1 MGFHVCCA
9 GRFFLAMEPG
19 MKEETFSEVLSS
31 LSLSE
36 QRGGPDGGA
45 DGHAATP
52 PDAPEQDEDSFFDCP
67 EVLEEE
73 SASHR
78 GGPGGDEGEGERGHG
93 DGRDGPED
101 GEREEGGSEGEEW
114 EDLGVA
120 CGVQGE
126 EWTECGEQNAGG
138 GGEESRAEFREEGEE
153 DLAEHGKDDS
163 DSELKEEAPV
173 EFDEEYL
180 RELEKDLSEE
190 EKESRRQESLL
201 LKEAGNGQFK
211 KGEHT
216 EAEAS
221 YTAALGVC
229 PVCYSKERSILFSNR
244 AAARVHLDQK
254 EKAIAD
260 CTKVYLTVELNP
272 DYVRAILRRRS
283 LLEETSWTS
292 SGGLKLF
299 RRTAHQAREACMRL
313 PRQIQERNE
322 KLKEEMLGKLKDLGN
337 MFLRPFGLSTS
348 NFQVNQDNSSGSYSV
363 NFVQNPNNNNR

>member
-1 MGFHVCCA
+1 MLRTSAEQCCSTRERNEDEEKTEVYFKT
-9 GRFFLAMEPG
+9 GRVAPRCREVFFGDGAWHEGGDLFGSPELPVPLGTA
-19 MKEETFSEVLSS
+19 
-31 LSLSE
+31 
-36 QRGGPDGGA
+36 RGSRRGA

-78 GGPGGDEGEGERGHG
+78 GGPGGGGEERGHG

-201 LKEAGNGQFK
+201 LKETGNGQFK

-260 CTKVYLTVELNP
+260 CTKDTRLSPSDRLNP
-272 DYVRAILRRRS
+272 DYVRAILRRAE
-283 LLEETSWTS
+283 LYEKTDKLDEALEDYKSILEKDP
-292 SGGLKLF
+292 GV
-299 RRTAHQAREACMRL
+299 HQAREACMVS
-313 PRQIQERNE
+313 PRTSKWQE
-322 KLKEEMLGKLKDLGN
+322 
-337 MFLRPFGLSTS
+337 
-348 NFQVNQDNSSGSYSV
+348 
-363 NFVQNPNNNNR
+363 